1 MVCTKGLVGYRVLNN
16 VEMYELTKEEQR
28 IVQDQI
34 VSLKVA
40 QSKVEHAKSVLNGM
54 LLLLAKSHGFQG
66 AIS

>member
-1 MVCTKGLVGYRVLNN
+1 
-16 VEMYELTKEEQR
+16 MYELTKEEQR